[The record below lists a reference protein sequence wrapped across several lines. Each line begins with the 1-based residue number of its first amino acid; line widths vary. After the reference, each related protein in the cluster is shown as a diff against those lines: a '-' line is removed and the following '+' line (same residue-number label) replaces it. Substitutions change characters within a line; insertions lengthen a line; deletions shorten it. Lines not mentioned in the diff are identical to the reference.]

1 MFQHLYQ
8 YAVYAIADDI
18 QADVSY
24 ASIRL
29 HLKILSQLSLPI
41 DVVLHDFSDSLSQ
54 YQYAFV
60 VYRGWSTNITDIRGC
75 SATMLNQTLD
85 KACDHTQRQTE

>member
-8 YAVYAIADDI
+8 YAVYAIADGI
-18 QADVSY
+18 QADVFY

-29 HLKILSQLSLPI
+29 HLKILNPLSRR
-41 DVVLHDFSDSLSQ
+41 VGVTHHDFSDSLSQ

-60 VYRGWSTNITDIRGC
+60 VYKGWSTNITDIRGC
-75 SATMLNQTLD
+75 SATEFNQALN
-85 KACDHTQRQTE
+85 KASNHT